1 VFQGVLLDVTS
12 QKEAER
18 EAQTVEARFE
28 AVTTLA
34 PVAFYDFDIQDG
46 EPETIVIRSASPMI
60 ARMVGLEPEEFLRDP
75 RAWLRSVHPDDRDTV
90 TADTLEQLRSGRTTT
105 RAYRVIGPA
114 GEISWVRS
122 ESRCVE
128 RDERGRPLRIQGA
141 ILDITPEMAEVDR
154 AQRAEET
161 LRTFVDGIP
170 GIPWLELVEGDPG
183 TSRLVFI
190 GGQVRAILGY
200 TPEELIAEPGHA
212 MRMIHPEDRE
222 RIDALWTLHDRTLEP
237 FWAEYRV
244 IRRDGR
250 VIWLRSQGLASHDAR
265 GRLVWHGVSYD
276 VTAEHDVGEPAV
288 PPELIWLPGRG

>member
-1 VFQGVLLDVTS
+1 VTG
-12 QKEAER
+12 QKDAER

-34 PVAFYDFDIQDG
+34 PVAFYDFDIVDG
-46 EPETIVIRSASPMI
+46 EAERIVPRSVSPMI

-75 RAWLRSVHPDDRDTV
+75 RAWLRGVHPDDRDAI
-90 TADTLEQLRSGRTTT
+90 TADALEQLKSGRATT

-128 RDERGRPLRIQGA
+128 RDERGRPARIQGA
-141 ILDITPEMAEVDR
+141 IMDITREMAEVDR
-154 AQRAEET
+154 ARRAEET

-183 TSRLVFI
+183 SRRPVFI
-190 GGQVRAILGY
+190 GDQVRTILGY
-200 TPEELIAEPGHA
+200 TPDELIAEPGHA
-212 MRMIHPEDRE
+212 LRMVHPEDRE
-222 RIDALWTLHDRTLEP
+222 RIDALSSLHDRTLEP

-250 VIWLRSQGLASHDAR
+250 VIWLRSQALASRDAR
-265 GRLVWHGVSYD
+265 GRLLWHGVSYD
-276 VTAEHDVGEPAV
+276 VTAEHDDGETTV
-288 PPELIWLPGRG
+288 VPELIWLPGRA